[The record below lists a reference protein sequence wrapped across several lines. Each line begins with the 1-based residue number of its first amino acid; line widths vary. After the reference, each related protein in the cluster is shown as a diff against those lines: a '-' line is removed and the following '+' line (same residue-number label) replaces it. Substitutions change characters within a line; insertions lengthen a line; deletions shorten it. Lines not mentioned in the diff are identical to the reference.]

1 MSRLQLS
8 DIFKKG
14 WYTVATWKVDSSH
27 TNVGFSVRHMMV
39 SKVRGRFTDLE
50 GTIDGDPRELENA
63 KVNFKIDAATIHTN
77 NEDRDNHLR
86 SGDFFEVEKYPD
98 ITFNSTKTEKTGDG
112 KYDISGDMTIK
123 DVTKQITF
131 AAEYLGSGKKPWG
144 VEVVAFEVTGKTS
157 REEFGLTWNQALET
171 GGVLVGDDIEINI
184 ELQANPA

>member
-39 SKVRGRFTDLE
+39 SKVRGRFTEVE
-50 GTIDGDPRELENA
+50 GTIDGDPKELENS
-63 KVNFKIDAATIHTN
+63 KINFKIDTSTIHTN

-86 SGDFFEVEKYPD
+86 SGDFFEVEKYPN
-98 ITFNSTKTEKTGDG
+98 ITFSSTNIVKTDDSNYNITGD
-112 KYDISGDMTIK
+112 ITIK
-123 DVTKQITF
+123 DVTKQTTF
-131 AAEYLGSGKKPWG
+131 TAEYLGAGKNPWG
-144 VEVVAFEVTGKTS
+144 VEVVAFEVTGKVS
-157 REEFGLTWNQALET
+157 REEFGLTWNQTLET
-171 GGVLVGDDIEINI
+171 GGVLVGDDIKINI